1 MIGLLRFDYICNR
14 SFQFSVELQDTH
26 GTNPNV
32 EMLRSKDEV
41 DFFDHGDEVRKNAP
55 PGAKLKQLWR
65 YSIRDFTL

>member
-1 MIGLLRFDYICNR
+1 M
-14 SFQFSVELQDTH
+14 ELQDTH